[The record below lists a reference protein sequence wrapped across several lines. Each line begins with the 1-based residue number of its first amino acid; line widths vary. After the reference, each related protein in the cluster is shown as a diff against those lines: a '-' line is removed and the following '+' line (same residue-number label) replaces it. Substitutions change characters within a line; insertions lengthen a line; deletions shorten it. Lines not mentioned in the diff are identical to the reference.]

1 MKAHEL
7 NDEISNRAK
16 KRFFSFTN
24 RSLNIAL
31 ALPIVQEFYEDNLWN
46 QIRNGPIPEHIGV
59 ILDGNRRW
67 ARSKGLAPWRGHVEG
82 SKKIED
88 FLNWCS
94 EIDEIKV
101 VTLYAFS
108 TENFNRPEKE
118 VQEIFRILTNY
129 LTDLLYD
136 ERIDKNEIR
145 LKMLGRI
152 NMLPKNIQKLV
163 HKLETKTAHYEKKY
177 FNFAIAYGGR
187 TEIVDAVRSIAARV
201 KDKKLSL
208 KDINEKLIESSLYTS
223 HLPNCSA
230 DLIIRTSGEIRLSN
244 FMTWQGAYSE
254 LCFIDVYWPAFRK
267 LDLFRVIRMYQKRQR
282 RFGE

>member
-1 MKAHEL
+1 MKVNDL
-7 NDEISNRAK
+7 NEKIAARVKNK
-16 KRFFSFTN
+16 VFSLAT
-24 RSLNIAL
+24 RSINVAL
-31 ALPIVQEFYEDNLWN
+31 DLPIVQEFYETNLLT
-46 QIRNGPIPEHIGV
+46 QIRNGPIPVHIGV

-67 ARSKGLAPWRGHVEG
+67 ARSKGLDPWQGHIEG

-88 FLNWCS
+88 FLDWCS

-108 TENFNRPEKE
+108 TENFNRPQKE
-118 VQEIFRILTNY
+118 VREIFKLLTDYLTN
-129 LTDLLYD
+129 LLED
-136 ERIDKNEIR
+136 KRIHKNEIR

-152 NMLPKNIQKLV
+152 NMLPKSIQKLI
-163 HKLETKTAHYEKKY
+163 KELEEGTAHYKKKY

-187 TEIVDAVRSIAARV
+187 TEIVDAVRSIASRV
-201 KDKKLSL
+201 KANKLAL
-208 KDINEKLIESSLYTS
+208 KDIDEEMIESSLYTS
-223 HLPNCSA
+223 HLPDCSA
-230 DLIIRTSGEIRLSN
+230 DMIIRTSGEVRLSN

-267 LDLFRVIRMYQKRQR
+267 LDLFRAIRTYQKRQR